1 MQNPKLIPVPFAN
14 SGLKDDIPKVKSTS
28 MSDEKASWEAG
39 FPESTMLPVYAGGL
53 PPDGKDFNGVLN
65 QISENIVFQS
75 KGGRYKFDPDFA
87 ISIGGYPKGATLQ
100 TNDESAEY
108 QSLIDNNLVNFNTA
122 SPEEISQAWRIT
134 GIGDAIEVLNGKF
147 DKTSVKNELGLSE
160 VEVISQKTST
170 EQGFGIVGSFEEGLN
185 IITSITNQNQ
195 MLTYNDSEGCLL
207 LRWKGEYPKEVSPG
221 STPASSGGIGVD
233 GWEILGG
240 SESLS
245 ALLKISPYHIPS
257 IATLTNL
264 NYKKGK
270 IWESGV
276 TSNADNWFVFDNGG
290 TPEIW
295 DGVGTLGNEPAHPFQ
310 RIATKPPVIRKPVVT
325 KLDMPQPKVCFID
338 FRASSQMKYMEL
350 AFRVG
355 DTAEDISVVLKGFSS
370 SKAVEVNVNPEH
382 VGVNFVRQDDKSG
395 TNPTYLLSNITI
407 TQSGNDLVITLAK
420 SSAPVGKYCRFSI
433 KCVDA
438 DVSFDKAY
446 MYLGTKIVAHSA
458 LQWMG
463 LPTYR
468 EFVDSD
474 SDFSVKYQ
482 VSGSSTVERD
492 SLLTISMR
500 GGNSFLSEVM
510 SLSKAYAYYS
520 SARAGI
526 NRFMFV
532 DNGTYYQH
540 LRQRQWIIRGDCDIW
555 APNGVTILGGVE
567 MKTGSWVQVENPNR
581 STHYCLYD
589 VSTNPDS
596 AIRNG
601 TKQPFVYVEMQ
612 PRSIE
617 SAFTRELKN
626 VSSIDAVKNTDFSY
640 YFDHE
645 SGRLYFSWNKANQNA
660 YVYVCESDSV
670 LYSEGSFNVNIWG
683 VTAKAAKVNDFDFRS
698 ATYSSSEFGG
708 PIAKLYDCNAS
719 VAVAGNGFSVNNYD
733 CVLYNCN
740 GKSVGNDGA
749 GFHNAGVSWIVG
761 GSYSNNS
768 DDGISHHENCVGYV
782 IGSHLKYNGA
792 GNSTPAFGA
801 KVYHWDV
808 VSRKATVTKTK
819 PYAGT
824 LACISGQDFN
834 KTEAYYFTCDTD
846 NGYFAESQQT
856 GTTAT
861 LYAISRAGSN
871 VEIKSTESTNV
882 IKY

>member
-1 MQNPKLIPVPFAN
+1 MREIKPTLKDVPSSDINDLFFN
-14 SGLKDDIPKVKSTS
+14 SGKVDEFVTS
-28 MSDEKASWEAG
+28 LQHSYTDRFGKCHRTVEGMNWVVDQLIGQFKIDVNQAILAAG
-39 FPESTMLPVYAGGL
+39 YA
-53 PPDGKDFNGVLN
+53 P
-65 QISENIVFQS
+65 
-75 KGGRYKFDPDFA
+75 
-87 ISIGGYPKGATLQ
+87 
-100 TNDESAEY
+100 
-108 QSLIDNNLVNFNTA
+108 
-122 SPEEISQAWRIT
+122 
-134 GIGDAIEVLNGKF
+134 
-147 DKTSVKNELGLSE
+147 
-160 VEVISQKTST
+160 
-170 EQGFGIVGSFEEGLN
+170 VGSFQEGAEVRK
-185 IITSITNQNQ
+185 
-195 MLTYNDSEGCLL
+195 YNETVL
-207 LRWKGEYPKEVSPG
+207 WKLPDGDGEYYRWDGDLPKQVPAG
-221 STPASSGGIGVD
+221 STPQSTGGIKSTDNPD
-233 GWEILGG
+233 GLWVSVGDA
-240 SESLS
+240 SLRGELRS
-245 ALLKISPYHIPS
+245 VSISHIPA
-257 IATLTNL
+257 IAAQLDL

-270 IWESGV
+270 IWESGL
-276 TSNADNWFVFDNGG
+276 TSSSDNWFVFDNGG

-355 DTAEDISVVLKGFSS
+355 DVAEDISVVLKGFSS
-370 SKAVEVNVNPEH
+370 SKAIEISENPSG
-382 VGVNFVRQDDKSG
+382 VGVVFVAQDDKSG
-395 TNPTYLLSNITI
+395 TNPTYLKSAVTTSISNGELT
-407 TQSGNDLVITLAK
+407 VTLAK
-420 SSAPVGKYCRFSI
+420 SSAPVGRYCRFSLR
-433 KCVDA
+433 CVDA
-438 DVSFDKAY
+438 DVSLDKAY
-446 MYLGTKIVAHSA
+446 MYLGSKVVAHSA
-458 LQWMG
+458 LSWMG
-463 LPTYR
+463 TATYR

-474 SDFSVKYQ
+474 SNFSVKYQ

-492 SLLTISMR
+492 SLLAISMR
-500 GGNSFLSEVM
+500 GGNSFLSEIM

-520 SARAGI
+520 SAKAVI

-532 DNGTYYQH
+532 DGGTYYEP

-555 APNGVTILGGVE
+555 APNGATILGGVE
-567 MKTGSWVQVENPNR
+567 MKTGKWVQVENSNR
-581 STHYCLYD
+581 STYYCQYD

-626 VSSIDAVKNTDFSY
+626 VSSIDAVKGTDFSY

-683 VTAKAAKVNDFDFRS
+683 VTAKAAKVNAFDIRNAS
-698 ATYSSSEFGG
+698 YSSSEFGG
-708 PIAKLYDCNAS
+708 PAAKLFDCNGS
-719 VAVAGNGFSVNNYD
+719 VAVVGNGFSVNNYD

-749 GFHNAGVSWIVG
+749 GFHNNGVSYIIG

-871 VEIKSTESTNV
+871 VDIKSTESTNV